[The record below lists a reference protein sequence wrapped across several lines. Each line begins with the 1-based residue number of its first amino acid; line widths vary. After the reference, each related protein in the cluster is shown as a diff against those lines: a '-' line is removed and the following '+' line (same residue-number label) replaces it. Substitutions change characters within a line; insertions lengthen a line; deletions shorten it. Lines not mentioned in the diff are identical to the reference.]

1 MLQQLLQGM
10 AGDNAP
16 VYNQNTSNTTLQN
29 MSDTTLHSLHV
40 GLTWGEANHVHI
52 LPRMQKLLCHPC
64 KALQST
70 TCKAASQHS

>member
-16 VYNQNTSNTTLQN
+16 VYNQTKSNTTLQN

-40 GLTWGEANHVHI
+40 GFDLG
-52 LPRMQKLLCHPC
+52 
-64 KALQST
+64 
-70 TCKAASQHS
+70 